1 MVARAGQMGSPSYEH
16 LGGRHPTQCG
26 QICGL
31 VGAPLWRLRRM
42 VLVHKGKHEA
52 QNKAPA
58 AAWSRAIGCLAGR
71 REATTWAKQAR
82 APSMASGAI
91 LQLRRQSWRSSA
103 RAWPCI
109 GRSGQVLS
117 RRGFAAPLAP
127 RVSRDKVARPRDKP
141 PMSTAGSPLPVPR
154 RANGS
159 PRIHA
164 IELMARRRAEIM
176 LNCRSPT
183 KRAYW
188 RSSFVRQWWLCEDRR
203 NHWEIWLPRRLRPA
217 QVLGVLMMILTEGG
231 CAGRARVTRGGCTE
245 TQRPTRC
252 QGHTTGDLRRA
263 KGHGSSGAT
272 AMHLRDGASASLNAF
287 GAVTLLLEAIGKG
300 GELGG
305 LSRADHGCFGDAALT
320 QTDPCCAATRSTVPT
335 GLLALAR
342 GEK

>member
-1 MVARAGQMGSPSYEH
+1 MGKASQGTIHGVRSHTAVAPAVLAIVGKGLAVHWPQRTGAQPARFRGTPSLHVCLEIR
-16 LGGRHPTQCG
+16 LPARETNLPCQLREALCL
-26 QICGL
+26 CP
-31 VGAPLWRLRRM
+31 GAPTVR
-42 VLVHKGKHEA
+42 
-52 QNKAPA
+52 A
-58 AAWSRAIGCLAGR
+58 AG
-71 REATTWAKQAR
+71 
-82 APSMASGAI
+82 
-91 LQLRRQSWRSSA
+91 
-103 RAWPCI
+103 
-109 GRSGQVLS
+109 
-117 RRGFAAPLAP
+117 AP
-127 RVSRDKVARPRDKP
+127 REGCYGRGCSSIAAR
-141 PMSTAGSPLPVPR
+141 TQ
-154 RANGS
+154 GS

-217 QVLGVLMMILTEGG
+217 QVPGVLMMILTEGG